1 MLGRGTRIDEHTG
14 KLVFT
19 IYDYTGATRLFGAAF
34 VSRPPSDSG
43 GRGEGDEPPPPPP
56 PPEPTVWVEGFAPVV
71 NDLGRFVAATVD
83 GRMGMVPLE
92 DYQRGLAAAL
102 VKDCPTLHE
111 FRQRW
116 IDPPGR
122 RELLDALVSA
132 GYSPQ
137 VVRILEDMN
146 DYDLFDVLAELGYG
160 LAPRTR
166 TDRALAF
173 RYKHE
178 DWLNVLPLPTRTAV
192 LAVADQFA
200 KGGTDDLEN
209 VYIFQTPEV
218 KKAGGVAALAQG
230 GDPAKVILETKER
243 IFAA

>member
-1 MLGRGTRIDEHTG
+1 
-14 KLVFT
+14 
-19 IYDYTGATRLFGAAF
+19 
-34 VSRPPSDSG
+34 
-43 GRGEGDEPPPPPP
+43 
-56 PPEPTVWVEGFAPVV
+56 
-71 NDLGRFVAATVD
+71 
-83 GRMGMVPLE
+83 MVPLE
-92 DYQRGLAAAL
+92 DYQRGLAAIL
-102 VKDCPTLHE
+102 VNGCPTLHD

-116 IDPPGR
+116 IDPPSR
-122 RELLDALVSA
+122 RELLDTLVNA
-132 GYSPQ
+132 GYSPH
-137 VVRILEDMN
+137 VVRLLEDMT

-173 RYKHE
+173 RYKQE
-178 DWLNVLPLPTRTAV
+178 DWLGRLPPTTRAAV

-218 KKAGGVAALAQG
+218 KRAGGIAALALG